1 MKKILM
7 KDAEQFRDTV
17 SAKLC
22 NCLYDA
28 CNEVLFELT
37 TPIMF
42 CVHMNLRLEQDFF
55 QLIKFK
61 QLHIC
66 YMVYAVE
73 KLISPSALGKEWLS
87 LILKRCGISQTYYKS
102 HRLDDARS
110 DAPANI
116 EFRKNIDNAIKFW
129 EEMIRT
135 TR

>member
-7 KDAEQFRDTV
+7 KDVEQFRDTV

-28 CNEVLFELT
+28 CNEVLFEFT

-42 CVHMNLRLEQDFF
+42 SVHMNLRLEQEFF
-55 QLIKFK
+55 RLIKFK
-61 QLHIC
+61 LLHIC

-73 KLISPSALGKEWLS
+73 KTISPSALAKEWSTLF
-87 LILKRCGISQTYYKS
+87 LKRCGITETYYKS

-110 DAPANI
+110 DVPANI
-116 EFRKNIDNAIKFW
+116 EFRESIDNAVKIW
-129 EEMIRT
+129 EDMR
-135 TR
+135 RAPH

>member
-17 SAKLC
+17 SSKLC

-28 CNEVLFELT
+28 CNEFLFEFT

-42 CVHMNLRLEQDFF
+42 SVHMNMRLEQDFF
-55 QLIKFK
+55 RPLKFK

-66 YMVYAVE
+66 YMVYVVE
-73 KLISPSALGKEWLS
+73 KLISPSALAKEWSS
-87 LILKRCGISQTYYKS
+87 LFLKRCGISEAYYKS

-110 DAPANI
+110 DVPANI
-116 EFRKNIDNAIKFW
+116 EFRESIDNAIQIW
-129 EEMIRT
+129 EEMR
-135 TR
+135 RVPR

>member
-7 KDAEQFRDTV
+7 KDVEQFRDTV

-28 CNEVLFELT
+28 CNEVLFEFT

-42 CVHMNLRLEQDFF
+42 SFHMNLRSEQDFF
-55 QLIKFK
+55 QPIKFK

-73 KLISPSALGKEWLS
+73 KLISPSALAKEWSTLF
-87 LILKRCGISQTYYKS
+87 LKHCGISQAYYKS

-110 DAPANI
+110 DVPANI
-116 EFRKNIDNAIKFW
+116 EFRESIDNAVKIW
-129 EEMIRT
+129 EDMRRA

>member
-28 CNEVLFELT
+28 CNEVLFEFT

-42 CVHMNLRLEQDFF
+42 SVHMNLRSEQDFF

-66 YMVYAVE
+66 YICLLY
-73 KLISPSALGKEWLS
+73 
-87 LILKRCGISQTYYKS
+87 T
-102 HRLDDARS
+102 S
-110 DAPANI
+110 DAAD
-116 EFRKNIDNAIKFW
+116 EL
-129 EEMIRT
+129 
-135 TR
+135 

>member
-22 NCLYDA
+22 NYLYDA
-28 CNEVLFELT
+28 CNEFLFEFT

-42 CVHMNLRLEQDFF
+42 SVHMNMRLEQDFF
-55 QLIKFK
+55 RPLKFK

-73 KLISPSALGKEWLS
+73 KLIAPSALAKE
-87 LILKRCGISQTYYKS
+87 
-102 HRLDDARS
+102 
-110 DAPANI
+110 
-116 EFRKNIDNAIKFW
+116 
-129 EEMIRT
+129 
-135 TR
+135 